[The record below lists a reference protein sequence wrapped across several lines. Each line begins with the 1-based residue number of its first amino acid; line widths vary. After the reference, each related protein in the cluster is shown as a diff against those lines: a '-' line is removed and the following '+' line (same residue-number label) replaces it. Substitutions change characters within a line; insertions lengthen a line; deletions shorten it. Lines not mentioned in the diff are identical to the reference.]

1 MENSKEKDE
10 YAFLPDDEEVTEE
23 ELEEIKQ
30 ILEEVKKGNYTTLE
44 KIEKKYNAS
53 NQGE

>member
-30 ILEEVKKGNYTTLE
+30 LLEDVKKGNYKTLKE
-44 KIEKKYNAS
+44 IEKDFDVS